1 MVHQSAFVMMS
12 EEEEVSKYMPDEASF
27 NQHLEVRDVK
37 SSQLKTEVV
46 EKKIITEQAAPTTTS
61 TTVEAT
67 TEDNSL
73 KTYKDKFDKK
83 KNAEILAGKYTKSKR
98 AFETVCITVYITFF
112 SIALYRSVAMFS
124 LSNLWVV
131 MCSFV
136 LSMFVADFFSGIMH
150 WGADTYGSLETP
162 VFGQSIIRSFRE
174 HHVVPTAICHHD
186 FIEANGDNCAITL
199 PFTILAAFNSFDQDN
214 LYALFVH
221 NFLLFTTFW
230 AALTNQIHKWS
241 HTYKLPWYVSILQDY
256 GIIISKR
263 DHAVHHRNP
272 FDKYYCITNGWLNP
286 VLANI
291 QFWKSLENVITYAT
305 GVVPREDDHLWT
317 GISAKLE

>member
-1 MVHQSAFVMMS
+1 MVHQSAFELVS
-12 EEEEVSKYMPDEASF
+12 EDIDFSKCLPDEASF
-27 NQHLEVRDVK
+27 NQHSEDVRDVK
-37 SSQLKTEVV
+37 EALKKTEVV
-46 EKKIITEQAAPTTTS
+46 ELADVDTS
-61 TTVEAT
+61 KQLTQ
-67 TEDNSL
+67 EDASL
-73 KTYKDKFDKK
+73 KSYKDKFDKK

-98 AFETVCITVYITFF
+98 AVETVCITLYIIFF
-112 SIALYRSVAMFS
+112 TIALSRTVVLFS
-124 LSNLWVV
+124 ANNLWVV
-131 MCSFV
+131 LCSFV
-136 LSMFVADFFSGIMH
+136 LSMLVADFFSGIMH

-199 PFTILAAFNSFDQDN
+199 PVIILTAFNTFDQDN

-221 NFLLFTTFW
+221 NFLLFTAFW

-241 HTYKLPWYVSILQDY
+241 HTYKLPYYVTLLQDY

-291 QFWKSLENVITYAT
+291 QFWKSLENVITYVT
-305 GVVPREDDHLWT
+305 GAVAREDDHLWT